1 MSEAAGAIRSTQKIS
16 NVKCQHKQL
25 LQDFTQIIRIP
36 SGRAL
41 HRAYQLK
48 EALVSQQMYLSA
60 MEDYARN
67 VGGSRGS
74 AIYTASDGELA
85 EGLEELFRFRLDD
98 GGFDD
103 QVQIVEYEDNE
114 PKITWRLVRP
124 LPQENEAFETI
135 WKKYRETKNVD

>member
-1 MSEAAGAIRSTQKIS
+1 
-16 NVKCQHKQL
+16 
-25 LQDFTQIIRIP
+25 
-36 SGRAL
+36 
-41 HRAYQLK
+41 
-48 EALVSQQMYLSA
+48 MYLSA
-60 MEDYARN
+60 MEDYAQN

-74 AIYTASDGELA
+74 AIYTAPDGELA